1 MEQALVLSSSVC
13 LHLIPLQSQ
22 SALIMQRHA
31 LFIGNAHLLLATA
44 SVCITPFPL
53 SRTVI
58 HEFGMKSH
66 DLHLLNLIL
75 L

>member
-1 MEQALVLSSSVC
+1 MEQ
-13 LHLIPLQSQ
+13 
-22 SALIMQRHA
+22 ALIMQRHA